1 LNTATPFWRSLLFV
15 PATSDR
21 FVAAASKR
29 GADAVILDLED
40 SIPADDKDRARAILP
55 AQIARLAAEGAD
67 LVVRINGGAALVDDL
82 GAAARAGVR
91 AIMVPKVAASS
102 ELARVAQALD
112 SAEAANGL
120 AAESIAI
127 FALLEDPFAV
137 FAAADIARSG
147 GRLRGLGF
155 GAEDFSAAMGVR
167 AGPEALTVPGQ
178 MVAMA
183 ARGAKLQCI
192 GLPGSIA
199 SIGDLAELAALG
211 AKARA
216 LGFTGSVC
224 IHPAQVPVLNA
235 AFSPSEAE
243 RDWAQ
248 AIVDGF
254 EAAMAEGRGAVAVA
268 GRMVDK
274 PVYEQALALL
284 AVRR

>member
-1 LNTATPFWRSLLFV
+1 MNAALPFWRSLLFV
-15 PATSDR
+15 PATSER
-21 FVAAASKR
+21 FVAAAAKR

-40 SIPADDKDRARAILP
+40 SIPPREKGNARAILP
-55 AQIARLAAEGAD
+55 AQIARLAADGVD
-67 LVVRINGGAALVDDL
+67 MLVRINGGAAVADDL
-82 GAAARAGVR
+82 GAAVRPGVR
-91 AIMVPKVAASS
+91 AIMVPKVAAAV
-102 ELARVAQALD
+102 ELALVAQALD
-112 SAEAANGL
+112 TAEAANGI
-120 AAESIAI
+120 APESVAI

-137 FAAADIARSG
+137 FAAADIARFG

-183 ARGAKLQCI
+183 ARGARLQCI

-199 SIGDLAELAALG
+199 SIDDLAELAALG

-235 AFSPSEAE
+235 AFSPSDAE
-243 RDWAQ
+243 RNWAQ

-254 EAAMAEGRGAVAVA
+254 EAAIAEGRGAVAVG

>member
-1 LNTATPFWRSLLFV
+1 MSAASPFWRSLLFV
-15 PATSDR
+15 PATADR
-21 FVAAASKR
+21 FVAAAAKR

-40 SIPADDKDRARAILP
+40 SIPPDDKTRARAILP
-55 AQIARLAAEGAD
+55 SQIGRLAADGVD
-67 LVVRINGGAALVDDL
+67 LVVRINGGAALADDL
-82 GAAARAGVR
+82 AAAAQAGVR
-91 AIMVPKVAASS
+91 AIMVPKVAAAA
-102 ELARVAQALD
+102 ELTQVAQALD
-112 SAEAANGL
+112 AAEAANGL
-120 AAESIAI
+120 APQSIAI
-127 FALLEDPFAV
+127 FALLEDPFAA
-137 FAAADIARSG
+137 FAAADIARAG

-155 GAEDFSAAMGVR
+155 GAEDFAASMGVR
-167 AGPEALTVPGQ
+167 ATPEALTVPGQ

-243 RDWAQ
+243 RAWAQ
-248 AIVDGF
+248 AVVAGF